1 MSVVVL
7 LEIQV
12 KPEALDEM
20 KAFLKKNLPDTRAYD
35 GCQGLDVYGNLEDTG
50 EFIPIKPLAA
60 TGSSAPGSCA
70 GHSRVP
76 SPDRGRLLS
85 TGGCGL

>member
-1 MSVVVL
+1 MENSL
-7 LEIQV
+7 LEG
-12 KPEALDEM
+12 KKGKRLMLDS
-20 KAFLKKNLPDTRAYD
+20 RVV
-35 GCQGLDVYGNLEDTG
+35 DVRMV

-76 SPDRGRLLS
+76 SPDGSVIKIVIHEVRRMQVFQS
-85 TGGCGL
+85 KQ